1 MITVFTPTYNRAH
14 LLTRLYESLCQQTY
28 KDFEWIIVDDGST
41 DQTAKL
47 FGMSPQAPLR
57 GGGQSDDHNSS
68 SPFRGLGGLQAPG
81 QGGIRYIRQANGG
94 KHRAINRGVQEAR
107 GELFFIVDSDDLLTE
122 DALQTVVERWA
133 AVRDD
138 VCIGGVCGLDM
149 TPNGTVIGS
158 GLAKGEQI
166 SNSLDIRLKY
176 HVTGDLKEVFRTSVL
191 REFPFPEY
199 ESEKFC
205 PEALVWNRIAQQY
218 NLLYFNLPIYIAEY
232 QKGGLTDRIV
242 RVRME
247 SPMASTTCYQE
258 MVSYDIPL
266 KEKVKAAINYWRFA
280 ACLPNGAKAPRLA
293 WYWRWCQPAGLLMHL
308 RDSRL

>member
-41 DQTAKL
+41 DQTQSLIKNL
-47 FGMSPQAPLR
+47 ELR
-57 GGGQSDDHNSS
+57 IKIDASCDNSD
-68 SPFRGLGGLQAPG
+68 FKGL
-81 QGGIRYIRQANGG
+81 GGIRYIRQSNGG
-94 KHRAINRGVQEAR
+94 KHRAINRGVQEAL
-107 GELFFIVDSDDLLTE
+107 GELFFIVDSDDLLPE
-122 DALQTVVERWA
+122 DALQTVVEHWA

-218 NLLYFNLPIYIAEY
+218 NLLYFNQPIYIAEY
-232 QKGGLTDRIV
+232 QEGGLTDRIV

-247 SPMASTTCYQE
+247 SPMATTSCYQE
-258 MVSYDIPL
+258 RASYDSPL
-266 KEKVKAAINYWRFA
+266 EEREKAAIN
-280 ACLPNGAKAPRLA
+280 
-293 WYWRWCQPAGLLMHL
+293 
-308 RDSRL
+308 

>member
-41 DQTAKL
+41 DQTQSLIKN
-47 FGMSPQAPLR
+47 FELR
-57 GGGQSDDHNSS
+57 IKIDASCDNSD
-68 SPFRGLGGLQAPG
+68 FKGL
-81 QGGIRYIRQANGG
+81 GGIRYIRQANGG
-94 KHRAINRGVQEAR
+94 KHRAINRGVQEAQ
-107 GELFFIVDSDDLLTE
+107 GELFFIVDSDDLLPE

-158 GLAKGEQI
+158 GLAKGEQT

-218 NLLYFNLPIYIAEY
+218 NLLYFNQPIYIAEY
-232 QKGGLTDRIV
+232 QEGGLTDRIV
-242 RVRME
+242 KVRMQ

-266 KEKVKAAINYWRFA
+266 KEKIKAAINYWRFA

>member
-41 DQTAKL
+41 DQTQSLIKNL
-47 FGMSPQAPLR
+47 ELR
-57 GGGQSDDHNSS
+57 IKIDASCDNSD
-68 SPFRGLGGLQAPG
+68 FKGL
-81 QGGIRYIRQANGG
+81 GGIRYIRQSNGG
-94 KHRAINRGVQEAR
+94 KHRAINRGVQEAL
-107 GELFFIVDSDDLLTE
+107 GELFFIVDSDDLLPE

-158 GLAKGEQI
+158 GLPGREQI

-232 QKGGLTDRIV
+232 QEGGLTDRIV
-242 RVRME
+242 KVRMQ

-266 KEKVKAAINYWRFA
+266 KEKIKAAINYWRFA

>member
-41 DQTAKL
+41 DQTQSLIKNL
-47 FGMSPQAPLR
+47 ELR
-57 GGGQSDDHNSS
+57 IKIDASCDNSD
-68 SPFRGLGGLQAPG
+68 FKGL
-81 QGGIRYIRQANGG
+81 GGIRYIRQANGG

-107 GELFFIVDSDDLLTE
+107 GELFFIVDSDDLMPE

-158 GLAKGEQI
+158 GLAKGEQT

-218 NLLYFNLPIYIAEY
+218 NLLYFNQPIYIAEY
-232 QKGGLTDRIV
+232 QEGGLTDRIV

-266 KEKVKAAINYWRFA
+266 KEKIKAAINYWRFA

>member
-41 DQTAKL
+41 DQTQSLIKNL
-47 FGMSPQAPLR
+47 ELR
-57 GGGQSDDHNSS
+57 IKIDASCDNSD
-68 SPFRGLGGLQAPG
+68 FKGL
-81 QGGIRYIRQANGG
+81 GGIRYIRQSNGG
-94 KHRAINRGVQEAR
+94 KHRAINRGVQEAL
-107 GELFFIVDSDDLLTE
+107 GELFFIVDSDDLLPE
-122 DALQTVVERWA
+122 DALQTVVEHWA

-218 NLLYFNLPIYIAEY
+218 NLLYFNQPIYIAEY
-232 QKGGLTDRIV
+232 QEGGLTDRIV

-280 ACLPNGAKAPRLA
+280 ACLPKGVKAPRLA

>member
-41 DQTAKL
+41 DQTQSLIKNL
-47 FGMSPQAPLR
+47 ELR
-57 GGGQSDDHNSS
+57 IKTNGSCGNSE
-68 SPFRGLGGLQAPG
+68 FKGL
-81 QGGIRYIRQANGG
+81 GGIRYIRQANGG

-107 GELFFIVDSDDLLTE
+107 GELFFIVDSDDLLPE
-122 DALQTVVERWA
+122 NALQTVVERWA

-218 NLLYFNLPIYIAEY
+218 NLQYFNQPIYIAEY
-232 QKGGLTDRIV
+232 QEGGLTDRIV
-242 RVRME
+242 KVRMQ

-266 KEKVKAAINYWRFA
+266 KEKIKAAINYWRFA

>member
-14 LLTRLYESLCQQTY
+14 LLTRLYESLCLQTY

-41 DQTAKL
+41 DQTQSLIKNL
-47 FGMSPQAPLR
+47 ELR
-57 GGGQSDDHNSS
+57 IKIDASCDNSD
-68 SPFRGLGGLQAPG
+68 FKGL
-81 QGGIRYIRQANGG
+81 GGIRYIRQSNGG

-107 GELFFIVDSDDLLTE
+107 GELFFIVDSDDLLPE
-122 DALQTVVERWA
+122 DALQTVMERWA

-158 GLAKGEQI
+158 GLAKGEQT

-218 NLLYFNLPIYIAEY
+218 KLLYFNQPIYIAEY
-232 QKGGLTDRIV
+232 QEGGLTDRIV
-242 RVRME
+242 KVRIE

-266 KEKVKAAINYWRFA
+266 KEKIKAAINYWRFA

-293 WYWRWCQPAGLLMHL
+293 WYWRWCQPSGLLMHL

>member
-41 DQTAKL
+41 DQTQSLIKNL
-47 FGMSPQAPLR
+47 ELR
-57 GGGQSDDHNSS
+57 IKIDASCDNSD
-68 SPFRGLGGLQAPG
+68 FKGL
-81 QGGIRYIRQANGG
+81 GGIRYIRQSNGG
-94 KHRAINRGVQEAR
+94 KHRAINRGVQEAL
-107 GELFFIVDSDDLLTE
+107 GELFFIVDSDDLLPE
-122 DALQTVVERWA
+122 DALQTVVEHWA

-218 NLLYFNLPIYIAEY
+218 NLLYFNQPIYIAEY
-232 QKGGLTDRIV
+232 QEGGLTDCIV
-242 RVRME
+242 RVRMQ

-266 KEKVKAAINYWRFA
+266 KEKIKAAINYWRFA

>member
-1 MITVFTPTYNRAH
+1 MITIFTPTYNRAH
-14 LLTRLYESLCQQTY
+14 LLTRLYESLCLQTY

-41 DQTAKL
+41 DQTQSLIKN
-47 FGMSPQAPLR
+47 FELR
-57 GGGQSDDHNSS
+57 IKIDATCDNSD
-68 SPFRGLGGLQAPG
+68 FKGL
-81 QGGIRYIRQANGG
+81 GGIRYIRQANGG

-107 GELFFIVDSDDLLTE
+107 GELFFIVDSDDLLPE

-218 NLLYFNLPIYIAEY
+218 NLLYFNQPIYIAEY
-232 QKGGLTDRIV
+232 QEGGLTDRIV
-242 RVRME
+242 KVRMQ

-266 KEKVKAAINYWRFA
+266 KEKIKAAINYWRFA

>member
-14 LLTRLYESLCQQTY
+14 LLTRLYESLCKQTY

-41 DQTAKL
+41 DQTQSLIKN
-47 FGMSPQAPLR
+47 FELR
-57 GGGQSDDHNSS
+57 IKIDASCDNSD
-68 SPFRGLGGLQAPG
+68 FKGL
-81 QGGIRYIRQANGG
+81 GGIRYIRQANGG
-94 KHRAINRGVQEAR
+94 KHRAINRGVQEAQ
-107 GELFFIVDSDDLLTE
+107 GELFFIVDSDDLLPE
-122 DALQTVVERWA
+122 DALQTVVEHWA

-149 TPNGTVIGS
+149 APNGTVIGS
-158 GLAKGEQI
+158 GLVKGEQI

-218 NLLYFNLPIYIAEY
+218 NLLYFNQSIYIAEY
-232 QKGGLTDRIV
+232 QEGGLTDRIV

-266 KEKVKAAINYWRFA
+266 KEKIKAAINYWRFA